1 MSLKSLAHI
10 LLIALA
16 LLVGPFNTCRSA
28 AAANGGF
35 PMPRLNKSLA
45 APVSNFTVTN
55 LNDNGLGSLRQAILD
70 SNANPGADVITFSV
84 TGTITLTTGE
94 LLITDRLSILGP
106 GAPLLTVSGNNASRV
121 FHILGVNLT
130 IGTLTISNGNVGNS
144 SGGGILND
152 LGILTLAN
160 STVSGN
166 TAGFGGGIAN
176 AGNMTI
182 TNCTVSGNS
191 AITGGGIGNVAGEMI
206 MTNST
211 LSGNTALEGGGFDNS
226 LGLTINI
233 ITNSSVV
240 NNSAFIGAGM
250 AYREL
255 IIKNSIVANNTGGD
269 NCRSFGT
276 STASGVNFSTDS
288 SCTGFT
294 QVTLA
299 QLNLGPLAN
308 NGGQTQT
315 HALLAGSVAID
326 AVIDCTDLS
335 IPPQP
340 VTTDQRN
347 VSRPLDGDGDG
358 IARCDAGAYE
368 APAVVLFDLCIQDD
382 SNGNILKINST
393 TGAYQFTNCSGFT
406 LGGTGTL
413 VVRGGS
419 LTLQDNRGD
428 RRVLARIDSGV
439 NRGTAS
445 IQVTGQQPFTITDRN
460 TSNNVCACA
469 TR

>member
-1 MSLKSLAHI
+1 MSLKSLAYI
-10 LLIALA
+10 LFIALA
-16 LLVGPFNTCRSA
+16 LLVGPLPN
-28 AAANGGF
+28 
-35 PMPRLNKSLA
+35 LNKSLA

-55 LNDNGLGSLRQAILD
+55 LNDNGSGSLRQAILD
-70 SNANPGADVITFSV
+70 ANANPGADVITFSV

-106 GAPLLTVSGNNASRV
+106 GAPLLTISGNNASRV

-130 IGTLTISNGNVGNS
+130 IGTLTISNGNAGNS
-144 SGGGILND
+144 SGGGGILND

-166 TAGFGGGIAN
+166 TAGLGGGIAN
-176 AGNMTI
+176 AGTMTI

-191 AITGGGIGNVAGEMI
+191 AGTGGGIGNIVGEMI
-206 MTNST
+206 ITNST
-211 LSGNTALEGGGFDNS
+211 ISGNTAFEGGGFDNS
-226 LGLTINI
+226 LGLTINT

-255 IIKNSIVANNTGGD
+255 NIKNSIVANNTGGD

-276 STASGVNFSTDS
+276 STASGVNFSTDN
-288 SCTGFT
+288 SCAGFT
-294 QVTLA
+294 QVTPT

-335 IPPQP
+335 VPPQP

-393 TGAYQFTNCSGFT
+393 TGAYEFTNCSGFT

-413 VVRGGS
+413 VVRGGI

-445 IQVTGQQPFTITDRN
+445 IQVTGQPPFTITDRN